1 MKTFSS
7 KRFVLVVCVCL
18 ILNTNVASAEVRGSC
33 FLTDIITGIATRAF
47 PVMLTVR

>member
-18 ILNTNVASAEVRGSC
+18 ILNTNVASAEVRGFCLLSVIITSP
-33 FLTDIITGIATRAF
+33 LTDANR
-47 PVMLTVR
+47 LCL